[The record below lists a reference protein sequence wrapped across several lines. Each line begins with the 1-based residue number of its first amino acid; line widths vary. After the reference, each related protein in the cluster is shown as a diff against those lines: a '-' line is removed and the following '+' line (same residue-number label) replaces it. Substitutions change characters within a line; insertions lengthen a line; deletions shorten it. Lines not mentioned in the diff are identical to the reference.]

1 MNKLYYIRIKYGALL
16 ELLQVLYENAEKL
29 FKEYQNAKKE
39 ESSEK
44 AKKYF
49 YYNDFI
55 KDVREQAHILEK
67 EIIEEESKRRL

>member
-16 ELLQVLYENAEKL
+16 ELLQVLYENADKL
-29 FKEYQNAKKE
+29 FKEYMNAKKE